1 MELKDF
7 FFADKHAAGT
17 RMPILLPS
25 GEDSGE
31 WLQVVGPDCDQAI
44 RAGRAYTAAVRRV
57 DEELAPLDKECEAIN
72 NWSRYNDERSYRIED
87 LNKQLAA
94 ELVTAWSFD
103 NPFSKEALS
112 ELLNQYRGLANA
124 VAEHHTNSRKELSEK

>member
-1 MELKDF
+1 MKLSDF
-7 FFADKHAAGT
+7 YFADRHAEGS

-72 NWSRYNDERSYRIED
+72 NWSRYNDELGYRIED

-94 ELVTAWSFD
+94 ELVTGWSFD
-103 NPFSKEALS
+103 DAFSKEALA
-112 ELLNQYRGLANA
+112 ELLHQYRGLANA
-124 VAEHHTNSRKELSEK
+124 IAEHHTKSLSLIHI